1 MSLDSNIPPERLRE
15 LPTGPGVYLFKGPLG
30 EVLYVGKAKSL
41 RSRVRSYFGTDATRD
56 LKTSE
61 LVRRAEDLETIV
73 VGSESEALIL
83 EANLIKSHSPR
94 FNIQLKDDKRYPYI
108 KVTTKE
114 RFPRVFVTRRT
125 VNDGSRYFGP
135 YTSVGFVRQALE
147 VVKRLYTVRSC
158 RYDLPRDAPARPCLD
173 YHIGRCLAPCVGLQ
187 SEAEYRGM
195 IDEIV
200 RILEGDTE
208 SVRAGVEARMRKA
221 AEELEFELA
230 ARLRDV
236 LTGLDV
242 LARVQRV
249 QRFGGG
255 DYDVIGM
262 ARDGTLATAVALRVR
277 KGSLLGRDTQRFTA
291 VAEEPDELL
300 IQSFVS
306 RFYLGR
312 GVTGTSDLPREV
324 LLPVDFEDREL
335 VAEILALEAGRRVV
349 VRVPQRGGKRRLVEL
364 AADNARQALEDRV
377 VQMEDTVDRADRTLY
392 DLQDRLGLKVVPR
405 LIMGFDVSHLQGA
418 ETVASAVV
426 FENGEPKKSE
436 YRRMKVQG
444 DWGNDDF
451 RSMQEAVSR
460 VISRRVRESKPL
472 PDLVLIDGGKG
483 QLAAA
488 LAGLDQAEVSDVS
501 VAAIAKR
508 EEEVFLPG
516 RSKPVRIDRRARA
529 LHLLQRLRN
538 EAHRFAVSY
547 NRKLRSRRTIR
558 SELQDVPGIGPRKR
572 QLLLERFGS
581 VRGIRSATEADL
593 ARVPGVSK
601 VLASRILAYLGKA

>member
-1 MSLDSNIPPERLRE
+1 MSPRSSIAPELLKG
-15 LPTGPGVYLFKGPLG
+15 LPTSPGVYLFKSAGG

-41 RSRVRSYFGTDATRD
+41 RARVRSYFGADAGRS
-56 LKTSE
+56 LKTAE
-61 LVRRAEDLETIV
+61 LVRRAADVETIV
-73 VGSESEALIL
+73 VGSEAEALIL
-83 EANLIKSHSPR
+83 EANLIKAHTPR

-114 RFPRVFVTRRT
+114 RFPRVYVTRAT

-135 YTSVGFVRQALE
+135 YTQVGFVRQALD
-147 VVKRLYTVRSC
+147 VIKRLYTVRSC
-158 RYDLPRDAPARPCLD
+158 RYDLPREAPARACLD
-173 YHIGRCLAPCVGLQ
+173 HHIGRCLAPCVGLQ
-187 SEAEYRGM
+187 TEDEYRAM
-195 IDEIV
+195 TDEIV

-208 SVRAGVEARMRKA
+208 PVRKRIEGKMQEAA
-221 AEELEFELA
+221 ANLEFEQA

-255 DYDVIGM
+255 NYDVVGL
-262 ARDGTLATAVALRVR
+262 ARDGKLATAIALKVR
-277 KGSLLGRDTQRFTA
+277 AGTLLGRDTQRFSDIQ
-291 VAEEPDELL
+291 DEDDAAL

-306 RFYLGR
+306 RYYLGR
-312 GVTGTSDLPREV
+312 GETGTADLPREV
-324 LLPVDFEDREL
+324 LLPTDFEDREL
-335 VAEILALEAGRRVV
+335 VGEVLTLEAGRSVA
-349 VRVPQRGGKRRLVEL
+349 VRVPQRGEKRRLVDL
-364 AADNARQALEDRV
+364 AADNARQAMEDRV
-377 VQMEDTVDRADRTLY
+377 VQLEDTADRADRTLY
-392 DLQDRLGLKVVPR
+392 ELQDRLGLKVVPR
-405 LIMGFDVSHLQGA
+405 LILCFDISHLQGA
-418 ETVASAVV
+418 DTVASAVV

-436 YRRMKVQG
+436 YRRMRIRG

-451 RSMQEAVSR
+451 RSMQEAVTRVLMRRKKESR
-460 VISRRVRESKPL
+460 PL
-472 PDLVLIDGGKG
+472 PDLLLIDGGKG
-483 QLAAA
+483 QLGATLAA
-488 LAGLDQAEVSDVS
+488 LRDAEITDVA

-516 RSKPVRIDRRARA
+516 RTAPVRIDRRSRA

-547 NRKLRSRRTIR
+547 NRKLRRKRTIR
-558 SELQDVPGIGPRKR
+558 SDLADVPGIGPRK
-572 QLLLERFGS
+572 QQALLERFGS
-581 VRGIRSATEADL
+581 VRGVRGATEDDL

>member
-1 MSLDSNIPPERLRE
+1 MSLDSNIPPARLRE
-15 LPTGPGVYLFKGPLG
+15 LPTRPGVYLFKGPLG

-41 RSRVRSYFGTDATRD
+41 RSRVRSYFGADAARD
-56 LKTSE
+56 LKTTE

-83 EANLIKSHSPR
+83 EANLIKTHSPR

-158 RYDLPRDAPARPCLD
+158 RYDLPREAPARPCLD

-187 SEAEYRGM
+187 SESAYRQM
-195 IDEIV
+195 IDEII
-200 RILEGDTE
+200 RILEGDTAA
-208 SVRAGVEARMRKA
+208 VRASVEAGMREAADRM
-221 AEELEFELA
+221 EFELA
-230 ARLRDV
+230 ARQRDA

-242 LARVQRV
+242 LARIQRV

-255 DYDVIGM
+255 DYDVIGL
-262 ARDGTLATAVALRVR
+262 ARDGALATAVALRVR
-277 KGSLLGRDTQRFTA
+277 KGTLLGRDTQRFSA
-291 VAEEPDELL
+291 VEAESDDAL

-306 RFYLGR
+306 RYYLGR
-312 GVTGTSDLPREV
+312 GRTGTTDLPREI
-324 LLPVDFEDREL
+324 LLPVDFEDRAL
-335 VAEILALEAGRRVV
+335 VGEILTLEAGRRVAA
-349 VRVPQRGGKRRLVEL
+349 RVPQRGEKRRLVEL
-364 AADNARQALEDRV
+364 AAENARQALEDRV
-377 VQMEDTVDRADRTLY
+377 VQLEDTVDRADRTLY

-405 LIMGFDVSHLQGA
+405 LILCFDVSHLQGA

-436 YRRMKVQG
+436 YRRMRVRG

-460 VISRRVRESKPL
+460 ALSRRVREEKPL

-483 QLAAA
+483 QLGAA
-488 LAGLDQAEVSDVS
+488 LAGLRDADVSDVA

-516 RSKPVRIDRRARA
+516 QSKPVRIDRRARA

-547 NRKLRSRRTIR
+547 NRTLRSKRTIR
-558 SELQDVPGIGPRKR
+558 SELADVPGIGPRKQ

-581 VRGIRSATEADL
+581 VRGIRRASEADL
-593 ARVPGVSK
+593 ARVPGVSA